1 MCVFAQVNEIFTMT
15 LPASK
20 LLTVMVLSILVGCS
34 PQVTNPEAVNSQTT
48 TFQATSS
55 HTPSSHALNS
65 RAPNSRAPNSR
76 AYSSAAILAEK
87 LGVNSVAKPHPK
99 PGAGVNFENTAP
111 YVLQQN
117 VPEDVPLVL
126 LTSATEGAMDVRITV
141 SDDLT
146 LNSKNTA
153 RFELVPNGRYELPV
167 NVTAHQTG
175 RHYINLQVLT
185 TVNKRQ
191 ASRAL
196 AAVVQ
201 VGDEL
206 QFQKNQG
213 ATPSSAAGDG
223 VVVMPAQETIIP

>member
-34 PQVTNPEAVNSQTT
+34 PQLTNLEAVNSQTT

-55 HTPSSHALNS
+55 HTPSSHAPS
-65 RAPNSRAPNSR
+65 SR
-76 AYSSAAILAEK
+76 AYSSAAILVEK
-87 LGVNSVAKPHPK
+87 LSVNNVAKPHPK

-141 SDDLT
+141 SDDVT

-167 NVTAHQTG
+167 NVTARQTG

-223 VVVMPAQETIIP
+223 VVVMPAEETIIP

>member
-1 MCVFAQVNEIFTMT
+1 MCVFAQVNEIFTMI
-15 LPASK
+15 LPTSK
-20 LLTVMVLSILVGCS
+20 LLTVMMLSILVGCS

-55 HTPSSHALNS
+55 HTPSSHAPS
-65 RAPNSRAPNSR
+65 SR
-76 AYSSAAILAEK
+76 AYSSAAILVEK
-87 LGVNSVAKPHPK
+87 LSVNNVAKPHPK

-141 SDDLT
+141 SDDVT

-167 NVTAHQTG
+167 NVTARQTG

-223 VVVMPAQETIIP
+223 VVVMPAEETIIP